1 MMISF
6 LEIVVPHRPI
16 VIHEL
21 VRIIGFLALN
31 MILLVDHMLFELLL
45 VNYALLEIHI
55 RHLRFNLLVVGHS
68 C

>member
-1 MMISF
+1 MISF

-21 VRIIGFLALN
+21 VRVIGFLTLN
-31 MILLVDHMLFELLL
+31 MILLIDHMLFELLL
-45 VNYALLEIHI
+45 VNYALLEIQI
-55 RHLRFNLLVVGHS
+55 RHLRFNLLVVGYS